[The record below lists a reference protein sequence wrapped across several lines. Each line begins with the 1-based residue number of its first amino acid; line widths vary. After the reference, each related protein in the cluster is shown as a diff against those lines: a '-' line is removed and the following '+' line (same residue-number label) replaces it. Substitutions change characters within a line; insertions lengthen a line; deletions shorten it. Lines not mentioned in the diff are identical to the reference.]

1 VLTSDDVDPTRSGDG
16 PLDVVCVGNALVD
29 VLAHTTEDVLGTL
42 EVVKGSM
49 ALVDLDRSSQI
60 YAAMRNTIEVSG
72 GSAANTAAGIAALG
86 GRVGFIGNVADDEL
100 GKVFVHDMSVLGVEL
115 AESMSRPGA
124 RGSQDPGLATGRC
137 LVLVTPDGE
146 RTMSTYLGAATVL
159 APDGLDVDLVTRA
172 EIVYVEGYLW
182 DSEPAKKSVRRAIE
196 AAHVTNGLVALSA
209 SDPFCVERHRRD
221 FLSMLHE
228 DVDLLLC
235 NADEARLLFGSPD
248 IDHAVGSLEQ
258 TGLLAAVTRGAEG
271 SVIVSADGPI
281 EIPAEPVDKVVDTTG
296 AGDLY
301 AAGFLY
307 GLTHGL
313 EPRESGI
320 LAGKCAAEVIS
331 HLGARPQV
339 DLTSYL
345 KDARLA

>member
-1 VLTSDDVDPTRSGDG
+1 MPTSDDAGPTRPGDG
-16 PLDVVCVGNALVD
+16 PLDVVCIGNALVD
-29 VLAHTTEDVLGTL
+29 VLAHTADDLLGAL
-42 EVVKGSM
+42 GLVKGSM
-49 ALVDLDRSSQI
+49 ELVDLDRSSHI
-60 YAAMRNTIEVSG
+60 YGAMRNTIEVSG
-72 GSAANTAAGIAALG
+72 GSAANTAAGIATLG
-86 GRVGFIGNVADDEL
+86 GRVGFVGNVAHDEL
-100 GKVFVHDMSVLGVEL
+100 GEVFVHDISVLGVEL
-115 AESMSRPGA
+115 AKSMTHDAG
-124 RGSQDPGLATGRC
+124 GSGHDGLATGRC

-159 APDGLDVDLVTRA
+159 APDGLDVDLVARA

-196 AAHVTNGLVALSA
+196 VAHATNGLVALSA

-228 DVDLLLC
+228 DVDLLFC
-235 NADEARLLFGSPD
+235 NADEAKLLFGSPD
-248 IDHAVGSLEQ
+248 TGHAVESLEQ
-258 TGLLAAVTRGAEG
+258 TGLLAAMTRGAEG
-271 SVIVSADGPI
+271 SVVVRAEGPV
-281 EIPAEPVDKVVDTTG
+281 EIPAEPVEKVVDTTG

-313 EPRESGI
+313 DPRACGI

-339 DLTSYL
+339 DLTSFL
-345 KDARLA
+345 EDARLA